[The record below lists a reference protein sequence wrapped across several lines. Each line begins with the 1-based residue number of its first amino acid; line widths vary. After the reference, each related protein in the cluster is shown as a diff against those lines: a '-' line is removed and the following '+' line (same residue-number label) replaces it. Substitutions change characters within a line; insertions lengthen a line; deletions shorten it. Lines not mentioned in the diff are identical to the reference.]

1 MSQANSQLP
10 KWTRN
15 SNPFNGL
22 EESANVYDQYRK
34 EFSHLMNLGIGS
46 VDKGLTAEER
56 GFTLAMPYVGMA
68 PTADVIYKGN
78 IKGEQVF
85 AQISNVL
92 FDRANDQANILNPST
107 FFSDIVTLING
118 HRGLYEKM
126 FLYEFVT
133 RTIIAPD
140 VNKYKAADLNLLL
153 ANTFS
158 IAAGVNNNSSTGT
171 NQTKTDSTTNGTSS
185 NDTATHS
192 TTNNKNGSEV
202 TTNNK
207 TTTDTDSTT
216 TSNINQDVNTTANN
230 STNTD
235 TPEIVD
241 SVDYGAQNTTETRNT
256 DSTTIG
262 SQKHSGKNI
271 TTIEANGTGE
281 ENTTNVYDN
290 TAKKTDGIDYSG
302 ATRSE
307 VESNPQAGNLTSSTR
322 TTKVNP
328 QTTTENPGDV
338 TDTTNDVKETG
349 TVSNKT
355 DKHTDTTT
363 HGKRSTT
370 QTDKVSEDVKTTAKN
385 SQATTGNTTATT
397 TGDTKT
403 NATATSETNG
413 TVNVTGKS
421 GSTNSGTT
429 NGTTSTESQT
439 QSNNNAYNY
448 TKQLIELMDDFAKRR
463 ESPYSKFVDL
473 MFKEGILGW

>member
-1 MSQANSQLP
+1 MSQANGQLP
-10 KWTRN
+10 QWTRTA
-15 SNPFNGL
+15 NPFNGL
-22 EESANVYDQYRK
+22 EESGNVYEQYRK
-34 EFSHLMNLGIGS
+34 EFSHLMNLGIGR
-46 VDKGLTAEER
+46 VDKSLLDNGKHFGLNATGA
-56 GFTLAMPYVGMA
+56 GVQLPGINYDY
-68 PTADVIYKGN
+68 PLD
-78 IKGEQVF
+78 GEQVF
-85 AQISNVL
+85 KQIANTL
-92 FDRANDQANILNPST
+92 FDRASDQANILHPSS
-107 FFSDIVTLING
+107 FFSDIVTLINSY
-118 HRGLYEKM
+118 RALYNKM

-133 RTIIAPD
+133 NMLIRQDDTDRT
-140 VNKYKAADLNLLL
+140 VNLNYLL
-153 ANTFS
+153 ANS
-158 IAAGVNNNSSTGT
+158 LVIATGTNTNSSTGT

-185 NDTATHS
+185 NDTTTHS

-207 TTTDTDSTT
+207 TTTDTDNTT

-230 STNTD
+230 TTNTD

-241 SVDYGAQNTTETRNT
+241 SVDYGTQNTTETRNT
-256 DSTTIG
+256 DNTTIG
-262 SQKHSGKNI
+262 SQKRSGKNI

-349 TVSNKT
+349 TVTNQT
-355 DKHTDTTT
+355 GAHTDTTT
-363 HGKRSTT
+363 RGKRSTT

-385 SQATTGNTTATT
+385 SQATTGSTTATT

-413 TVNVTGKS
+413 SVNVTGKS
-421 GSTNSGTT
+421 GSTNTGTT
-429 NGTTSTESQT
+429 TGTSST
-439 QSNNNAYNY
+439 QSDGQNDNITYNY

>member
-10 KWTRN
+10 KWTRT

-22 EESANVYDQYRK
+22 EEPANVYEQYRK
-34 EFSHLMNLGIGS
+34 EFSHLMNLGIES

-56 GFTLAMPYVGMA
+56 GFTLAMPYVGMT

-78 IKGEQVF
+78 IQGEQVF
-85 AQISNVL
+85 GEISNTL

-107 FFSDIVTLING
+107 FFSDIVVLINR

-126 FLYEFVT
+126 FLYEFITQV
-133 RTIIAPD
+133 IISPKW
-140 VNKYKAADLNLLL
+140 NKAADLNLLL
-153 ANTFS
+153 ANSFS
-158 IAAGVNNNSSTGT
+158 ISAGVNNNSSTGT
-171 NQTKTDSTTNGTSS
+171 NQTKTDNTTNGTSS
-185 NDTATHS
+185 NDTTTHS
-192 TTNNKNGSEV
+192 TTNNKNGSES

-207 TTTDTDSTT
+207 TTTDTDNTT

-262 SQKHSGKNI
+262 SQRRSGKNV

-328 QTTTENPGDV
+328 QTTTENPGDT

-349 TVSNKT
+349 TVSNQT

-385 SQATTGNTTATT
+385 SQATTGSTTATT
-397 TGDTKT
+397 TGDTKNT
-403 NATATSETNG
+403 GTATSETNG
-413 TVNVTGKS
+413 TVNVTGKNN
-421 GSTNSGTT
+421 STNTATS
-429 NGTTSTESQT
+429 NGTSST
-439 QSNNNAYNY
+439 QSELQTNNNTYNY
-448 TKQLIELMDDFAKRR
+448 TKQVIELMDDFAKRR

>member
-1 MSQANSQLP
+1 MSQANNKLP
-10 KWTRN
+10 AWKRN

-22 EESANVYDQYRK
+22 EESGNVYDQYRK
-34 EFSHLMNLGIGS
+34 EFSHLMNLGIGR
-46 VDKGLTAEER
+46 VDSSLLDNGKRFGLTAF
-56 GFTLAMPYVGMA
+56 GSGGQLPGVNYDYTL
-68 PTADVIYKGN
+68 D
-78 IKGEQVF
+78 GEQVF
-85 AQISNVL
+85 ENIAGVL
-92 FDRANDQANILNPST
+92 FDRASDQANILHPST
-107 FFSDIVTLING
+107 FFSDIATLVNSY
-118 HRGLYEKM
+118 RALYNKM

-133 RTIIAPD
+133 HMLVRQDDTDRTA
-140 VNKYKAADLNLLL
+140 NLNYLL
-153 ANTFS
+153 ANSMVIGSDMNT
-158 IAAGVNNNSSTGT
+158 NTSTGT

-185 NDTATHS
+185 NDTTTHS
-192 TTNNKNGSEV
+192 TTNNKNDSQ
-202 TTNNK
+202 TTNNNK
-207 TTTDTDSTT
+207 TTTDTDNTT
-216 TSNINQDVNTTANN
+216 TSNINQDVNTSANN
-230 STNTD
+230 STDTE

-241 SVDYGAQNTTETRNT
+241 SVDYGTQNTTETRNT
-256 DSTTIG
+256 DNTTIG
-262 SQKHSGKNI
+262 SQRHSGKNV

-328 QTTTENPGDV
+328 QTTTETPGDV
-338 TDTTNDVKETG
+338 TDTTNDIKETG
-349 TVSNKT
+349 TVSNQT

-385 SQATTGNTTATT
+385 SQATTGNTTAAT

-403 NATATSETNG
+403 NGTATSETNG
-413 TVNVTGKS
+413 SVNVTGKNN
-421 GSTNSGTT
+421 STNTATT
-429 NGTTSTESQT
+429 NGTSSTQT
-439 QSNNNAYNY
+439 DGQSDNSTYNY
-448 TKQLIELMDDFAKRR
+448 TKQFIELMDDFAKRR

>member
-1 MSQANSQLP
+1 MSQANNQLP
-10 KWTRN
+10 TWKRN

-22 EESANVYDQYRK
+22 EERGNVYEQYRNA
-34 EFSHLMNLGIGS
+34 FSNTMSLGIGR
-46 VDKGLTAEER
+46 VDNSLINDTKRFGLRAFGSGAQLPEIEYNYR
-56 GFTLAMPYVGMA
+56 LQ
-68 PTADVIYKGN
+68 
-78 IKGEQVF
+78 GEQVF
-85 AQISNVL
+85 KNIAGVL
-92 FDRANDQANILNPST
+92 FDRASDQANILNPST
-107 FFSDIVTLING
+107 FFSDIVNLVNAY
-118 HRGLYEKM
+118 RALYNKM

-133 RTIIAPD
+133 HMLVPQD
-140 VNKYKAADLNLLL
+140 DSDLTANLNYLL
-153 ANTFS
+153 ANSMVIGSDSNTTTS
-158 IAAGVNNNSSTGT
+158 AGT

-185 NDTATHS
+185 NDTTTHS

-202 TTNNK
+202 TVNNK
-207 TTTDTDSTT
+207 TTTDTDNTT

-256 DSTTIG
+256 DNTTFG
-262 SQKHSGKNI
+262 RQRRSGRNI

-290 TAKKTDGIDYSG
+290 TAKKTEGIDYSG

-328 QTTTENPGDV
+328 QTTTETPGEA

-349 TVSNKT
+349 TVSNQT

-363 HGKRSTT
+363 HGKRSTN
-370 QTDKVSEDVKTTAKN
+370 QTEKVSEDVKTTAKN
-385 SQATTGNTTATT
+385 SQSTTGNTTATT

-413 TVNVTGKS
+413 TVNVSGKNN
-421 GSTNSGTT
+421 STNSGTT
-429 NGTTSTESQT
+429 SGTTSTRSDGQGDHNT
-439 QSNNNAYNY
+439 YNY
-448 TKQLIELMDDFAKRR
+448 TKQVIELMDDFAKRR

>member
-1 MSQANSQLP
+1 MSQANNQLP
-10 KWTRN
+10 KWKRN
-15 SNPFNGL
+15 SNPFTGL
-22 EESANVYDQYRK
+22 EEHGNVYEQYRNA
-34 EFSHLMNLGIGS
+34 FSHTMSLGIAS
-46 VDKGLTAEER
+46 VDNSLTTDVR
-56 GFTLAMPYVGMA
+56 GFTLSMPYIGMA
-68 PTADVIYKGN
+68 PTADIIYNGD

-85 AQISNVL
+85 GQISDTL
-92 FDRANDQANILNPST
+92 FDRASDQANILNPST
-107 FFSDIVTLING
+107 FFSDIVTLINT
-118 HRGLYEKM
+118 HRGLYDKM

-133 RTIIAPD
+133 QMLLKPD
-140 VNKYKAADLNLLL
+140 NNIYKRANLDLLL
-153 ANTFS
+153 ANSFS
-158 IAAGVNNNSSTGT
+158 ITAGVNNNSSDGT
-171 NQTKTDSTTNGTSS
+171 NQTKTDNTTSGTSS
-185 NDTATHS
+185 NDTTTHS
-192 TTNNKNGSEV
+192 TTNNKNGSES

-207 TTTDTDSTT
+207 TTTDTDNTT

-230 STNTD
+230 STDTE

-241 SVDYGAQNTTETRNT
+241 TVDYGTQNTTETRNT
-256 DSTTIG
+256 DNTTIG
-262 SQKHSGKNI
+262 SQRRSGKNI

-290 TAKKTDGIDYSG
+290 TSKKTDGIDYSG

-328 QTTTENPGDV
+328 QTTTENPGDT

-349 TVSNKT
+349 TVSNQT

-385 SQATTGNTTATT
+385 SQSNTGSTTATT
-397 TGDTKT
+397 TGDTKNT
-403 NATATSETNG
+403 GTANSETNG
-413 TVNVTGKS
+413 TVSVTGKNN
-421 GSTNSGTT
+421 STNTATT
-429 NGTTSTESQT
+429 NGKTSTQSQS
-439 QSNNNAYNY
+439 QSNNNTYNY
-448 TKQLIELMDDFAKRR
+448 TKQVIELMEDFAKRR

>member
-10 KWTRN
+10 EWKRN
-15 SNPFNGL
+15 NNPFSDL
-22 EESANVYDQYRK
+22 EDRDNVYEQYRDA
-34 EFSHLMNLGIGS
+34 FSHTMSLGIGR
-46 VDKGLTAEER
+46 VDNSLINDEKQFGLI
-56 GFTLAMPYVGMA
+56 GFHAGLELQGIQYN
-68 PTADVIYKGN
+68 YRLQ
-78 IKGEQVF
+78 GEQVF
-85 AQISNVL
+85 KKIAGVL
-92 FDRANDQANILNPST
+92 FDRASDQANILNPST
-107 FFSDIVTLING
+107 FFSDIVNLVNAY
-118 HRGLYEKM
+118 RALYNKM

-133 RTIIAPD
+133 HMLTPQDDTVPLA
-140 VNKYKAADLNLLL
+140 NLNYLL
-153 ANTFS
+153 ADSMVIGSDSNT
-158 IAAGVNNNSSTGT
+158 NTSTGT

-185 NDTATHS
+185 NDTTTHS

-207 TTTDTDSTT
+207 TTTDTDNTT

-241 SVDYGAQNTTETRNT
+241 SVAYGVQNNTETRNT

-262 SQKHSGKNI
+262 SQRRSGKNI

-328 QTTTENPGDV
+328 QTTTENPGDA
-338 TDTTNDVKETG
+338 TDTTNDTKETG

-355 DKHTDTTT
+355 DAHTDTTT

-385 SQATTGNTTATT
+385 SQSTTGNTTATT

-413 TVNVTGKS
+413 TVNVTGKNS
-421 GSTNSGTT
+421 STNTATT
-429 NGTTSTESQT
+429 NGTTSTQT
-439 QSNNNAYNY
+439 DGQGDHNTYNY
-448 TKQLIELMDDFAKRR
+448 TKQVIELMDDFAKRR

>member
-10 KWTRN
+10 EWKRN
-15 SNPFNGL
+15 SNPFSGL
-22 EESANVYDQYRK
+22 EEPSNVYDQYRK
-34 EFSHLMNLGIGS
+34 EFSHLMTSGIGR
-46 VDKGLTAEER
+46 VDNNLINDTRRFGLRVTGAGALLPGVEYYSR
-56 GFTLAMPYVGMA
+56 LQ
-68 PTADVIYKGN
+68 
-78 IKGEQVF
+78 GEQVF
-85 AQISNVL
+85 EKIAGVL
-92 FDRANDQANILNPST
+92 FDRASDQANILNPST
-107 FFSDIVTLING
+107 FFSDIVALVNG
-118 HRGLYEKM
+118 YRGLYNKM

-133 RTIIAPD
+133 SMLVPHD
-140 VNKYKAADLNLLL
+140 DNDLTSNLNYLL
-153 ANTFS
+153 ANSMIIGSDSNT
-158 IAAGVNNNSSTGT
+158 NSSTGT

-185 NDTATHS
+185 NDTTTHS
-192 TTNNKNGSEV
+192 TTNNKNGSESV
-202 TTNNK
+202 TNNK
-207 TTTDTDSTT
+207 TTTDTDNTT

-262 SQKHSGKNI
+262 SQRRSGKNV

-328 QTTTENPGDV
+328 QTTTENPGDT

-349 TVSNKT
+349 TVSNQT
-355 DKHTDTTT
+355 NKHTDTTT

-397 TGDTKT
+397 TGDTKNT
-403 NATATSETNG
+403 GTATSETNG
-413 TVNVTGKS
+413 SVNVTGKNN
-421 GSTNSGTT
+421 STNTATS
-429 NGTTSTESQT
+429 NGTTST
-439 QSNNNAYNY
+439 QSDGRGDHNTYNY
-448 TKQLIELMDDFAKRR
+448 TKQAIELMDDFAKRR